1 MKVIVTGPRGKM
13 GKLIT
18 QVAASRDDM
27 KLVAGIAPKGRDY
40 IGMDLG
46 TVAMTGSEL
55 GVPVTDDLAGVID
68 SCDVIIDFSTK
79 EMAMEVLDL
88 AIAHKKALVCG
99 STGFSAEEMKRFE
112 DAGKQIPMLYAAN
125 TSKLVNI
132 MNKLLELVTTT
143 LKDEIDIEILE
154 MHDQWK
160 KDAPS
165 GTSKEMGEI
174 MAHAL
179 GKELLPSTDAR
190 ENLHVNLEQ
199 SAIILSVQ
207 VIFQAAIR
215 YSSEAWENVLRSHII
230 PITGNAL
237 REVPVTVQLILTG
250 KLLDSILLRT
260 YSDFNTFVYTKRLHH
275 PVKPLYRLSNKSFNF
290 FFRHHTHVSLY
301 NFSFF
306 KHKECRDRHYT
317 VLSCK
322 FRFLIYIK
330 LAHFD
335 ICALFCNL
343 FHQRSHCL
351 AWSAPRCPE
360 VYQYRHF

>member
-1 MKVIVTGPRGKM
+1 MKVIVIGPKGKM

-27 KLVAGIAPKGRDY
+27 ELVGAIAPKGRDY
-40 IGMDLG
+40 IGKDLG
-46 TVAMTGSEL
+46 TVAMTGFEL
-55 GVPVTDDLAGVID
+55 GVPVTDDLESIID

-112 DAGKQIPMLYAAN
+112 EAGKQIPMLYAAN

-132 MNKLLELVTTT
+132 MNKLLELVTAT

-179 GKELLPSTDAR
+179 GKELSDIAVYGREGESPREPGTIGYHTLRAGNIPSSHTVYFGGMGERLEITHHSYNWECFAR
-190 ENLHVNLEQ
+190 GACDCAAYLEGKCPG
-199 SAIILSVQ
+199 
-207 VIFQAAIR
+207 F
-215 YSSEAWENVLRSHII
+215 YSIKDVLGI
-230 PITGNAL
+230 
-237 REVPVTVQLILTG
+237 
-250 KLLDSILLRT
+250 
-260 YSDFNTFVYTKRLHH
+260 
-275 PVKPLYRLSNKSFNF
+275 
-290 FFRHHTHVSLY
+290 
-301 NFSFF
+301 
-306 KHKECRDRHYT
+306 
-317 VLSCK
+317 
-322 FRFLIYIK
+322 
-330 LAHFD
+330 
-335 ICALFCNL
+335 
-343 FHQRSHCL
+343 
-351 AWSAPRCPE
+351 
-360 VYQYRHF
+360 